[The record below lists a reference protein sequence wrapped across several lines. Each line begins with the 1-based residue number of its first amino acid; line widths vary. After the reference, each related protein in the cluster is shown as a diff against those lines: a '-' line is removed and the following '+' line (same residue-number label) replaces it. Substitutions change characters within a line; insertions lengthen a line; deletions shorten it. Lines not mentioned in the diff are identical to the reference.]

1 MVFDYLKILKIFYN
15 IRSSLVKQSN
25 SKHDL
30 NYFEKFVLSL
40 PFFSPW
46 KENMK
51 ILFGIFKLQSSSP
64 SILLPLLLLLYL
76 ESFLLSSSFFMLR
89 YGNMIYENTSE
100 VRVNMKRH
108 SNKHEKND
116 SMTIV
121 NYRFFLFCSFHF
133 RFFLLFFLLK
143 FAIFGSYFSLFLSFE
158 RNKIMLYFLIPL
170 FSLLLFINNKR

>member
-1 MVFDYLKILKIFYN
+1 MKSFGWI
-15 IRSSLVKQSN
+15 SLAKQSK
-25 SKHDL
+25 SKHNL
-30 NYFEKFVLSL
+30 NYFKKTAVSL
-40 PFFSPW
+40 LIFRPW
-46 KENMK
+46 MKYMK

-100 VRVNMKRH
+100 VRVNIKRH

-121 NYRFFLFCSFHF
+121 NYRFF
-133 RFFLLFFLLK
+133 FLLLSFPLLPFVFFLLK
-143 FAIFGSYFSLFLSFE
+143 LAIFGSYFSLFLSCD
-158 RNKIMLYFLIPL
+158 RNKIILYFLIPL
-170 FSLLLFINNKR
+170 FCFAFIYK

>member
-1 MVFDYLKILKIFYN
+1 MKSFGWI
-15 IRSSLVKQSN
+15 SLVKQSK
-25 SKHDL
+25 SKHNL
-30 NYFEKFVLSL
+30 NYFKKTAVSL
-40 PFFSPW
+40 LFFRPW
-46 KENMK
+46 KKNMK

-100 VRVNMKRH
+100 VRVNIKRH

-121 NYRFFLFCSFHF
+121 NYRFFFSCFHF
-133 RFFLLFFLLK
+133 RFFLLLFLLK
-143 FAIFGSYFSLFLSFE
+143 LAIFGSYFSLFLSCD
-158 RNKIMLYFLIPL
+158 RNKIILYFLIPL
-170 FSLLLFINNKR
+170 FCFAFIYK